1 MTTDISNK
9 KTDWKSPAHLCFRV
23 CVCVYVCLCSMCI
36 VWGQGVEEDSF
47 VLRINS
53 ILLMQAK
60 GGGVS
65 ESGHKALFGLL
76 PSSAFDP
83 PTLEEAKTY
92 LHCVLGQRGVSA
104 LVVQLQVLSP
114 GFIDFPLILLYLGA
128 AAAIKHVNPLNPPA
142 PPSLQTLIISMPC
155 SCLAY
160 MQTCWVVFLLWTGF
174 EENVHFWQ
182 RNY

>member
-1 MTTDISNK
+1 
-9 KTDWKSPAHLCFRV
+9 
-23 CVCVYVCLCSMCI
+23 MCI

-76 PSSAFDP
+76 PSPAFDP
-83 PTLEEAKTY
+83 PTLEKAHRSKTY
-92 LHCVLGQRGVSA
+92 LHSVPGQRGVSA

-128 AAAIKHVNPLNPPA
+128 AAAIKHVNPLNPTA

-155 SCLAY
+155 SYLAY
-160 MQTCWVVFLLWTGF
+160 MQTCWVVFVL
-174 EENVHFWQ
+174 
-182 RNY
+182 

>member
-1 MTTDISNK
+1 M
-9 KTDWKSPAHLCFRV
+9 CV
-23 CVCVYVCLCSMCI
+23 CVCAYVC
-36 VWGQGVEEDSF
+36 GQRVEEYSF
-47 VLRINS
+47 VSRINS
-53 ILLMQAK
+53 ILLSQAE

-76 PSSAFDP
+76 PSPAFDP

-155 SCLAY
+155 SCLVY
-160 MQTCWVVFLLWTGF
+160 MKTCWVVFVL
-174 EENVHFWQ
+174 
-182 RNY
+182 

>member
-60 GGGVS
+60 GGGGVS

-83 PTLEEAKTY
+83 PTLEEAHRCKTY
-92 LHCVLGQRGVSA
+92 LHSVLGERRVSA
-104 LVVQLQVLSP
+104 LVVVHCCCYKYFPLVLS
-114 GFIDFPLILLYLGA
+114 
-128 AAAIKHVNPLNPPA
+128 
-142 PPSLQTLIISMPC
+142 ISP
-155 SCLAY
+155 
-160 MQTCWVVFLLWTGF
+160 
-174 EENVHFWQ
+174 
-182 RNY
+182 

>member
-1 MTTDISNK
+1 MQNIFAFCSRGE
-9 KTDWKSPAHLCFRV
+9 KSFSPGC
-23 CVCVYVCLCSMCI
+23 CP
-36 VWGQGVEEDSF
+36 
-47 VLRINS
+47 
-53 ILLMQAK
+53 LL
-60 GGGVS
+60 
-65 ESGHKALFGLL
+65 L
-76 PSSAFDP
+76 
-83 PTLEEAKTY
+83 
-92 LHCVLGQRGVSA
+92 
-104 LVVQLQVLSP
+104 LQVLSP

>member
-60 GGGVS
+60 GGGGVS

-76 PSSAFDP
+76 PSPAFDP
-83 PTLEEAKTY
+83 PTLEEAKTH
-92 LHCVLGQRGVSA
+92 LHCVPGQRGVSA

-155 SCLAY
+155 SYLAY
-160 MQTCWVVFLLWTGF
+160 MQTCWVVFVL
-174 EENVHFWQ
+174 
-182 RNY
+182 